1 LASSDHLGEVLEDA
15 ERRLKMLDTRLEH
28 SVTRAVDVSARLG
41 DDLEFS
47 TVEEDMT
54 LLVDELES
62 LREALDDTEGPTLG
76 TG

>member
-1 LASSDHLGEVLEDA
+1 
-15 ERRLKMLDTRLEH
+15 
-28 SVTRAVDVSARLG
+28 
-41 DDLEFS
+41 
-47 TVEEDMT
+47 MT